1 MNEQFQEALTLRKKS
16 NYEESKNL
24 FLNLVKKILIMLLST
39 INVLG
44 VMTYWEKKKKLFH
57 STNNRLN

>member
-44 VMTYWEKKKKLFH
+44 VMTYWEKKKSCSILR
-57 STNNRLN
+57 TID

>member
-57 STNNRLN
+57 STNSRLN